1 MQGQP
6 AQKEAEAGRTG
17 PLDELYAV
25 LDSDMRQVN
34 ARILKCMESDVAL
47 IPRLARY
54 LIAAGGKRIRP
65 LLTLAGASIYNA
77 PMEKVWPLAAAV
89 EFIHTATL
97 LHDDV
102 VDESAER
109 RGQKAANMIF
119 GNKASVLVGDFL
131 FSKSFQLMVES
142 ESLEI
147 LGILADA
154 AAVIAQGEV
163 KQLTTANNIE
173 TPLAAYMD
181 VIESKTAALFAASC
195 QIGPV
200 LTQAGQEQSLA
211 MRNYGMKI
219 GNAFQIVD
227 DILDYSADPQKWGK
241 DIGDDFKEGKMTAPV
256 IFALENANEAER
268 SFWRRTVGDKIIS
281 EGDFE
286 AALDLINRHNGL
298 QKSAELAK
306 AQIVEAKSSL
316 ALAPDHPMRSTL
328 FELADFVIQRAN

>member
-6 AQKEAEAGRTG
+6 AHKEQVAGPTG
-17 PLDELYAV
+17 PLDELSAV
-25 LDSDMRQVN
+25 LDADMRQVN
-34 ARILKCMESDVAL
+34 ALILKCMESDVAL

-65 LLTLAGASIYNA
+65 LLTLAGASIYDA
-77 PMEKVWPLAAAV
+77 PMEKTWPLAAAV

-131 FSKSFQLMVES
+131 FSKSFQLMVECG
-142 ESLEI
+142 SLEVLAI
-147 LGILADA
+147 LSDA

-163 KQLTTANNIE
+163 KQLSTANNIG
-173 TPLAAYMD
+173 TSLAAYMD

-195 QIGPV
+195 QIAPV
-200 LTQAGQEQSLA
+200 LTEAGADQAQA
-211 MRNYGMKI
+211 MRTYGIKI

-227 DILDYSADPQKWGK
+227 DVLDYAADPEKWGK
-241 DIGDDFKEGKMTAPV
+241 DIGDDFREGKMTAPV
-256 IFALENANEAER
+256 IFALESADEGER
-268 SFWRRTVGDKIIS
+268 AFWRRTVGEKIIS

-286 AALDLINRHNGL
+286 SALDLIRRHGGL
-298 QKSAELAK
+298 EKSMDLART
-306 AQIVEAKSSL
+306 QIVEAKQ
-316 ALAPDHPMRSTL
+316 ALLLVPAHPLRETL
-328 FELADFVIQRAN
+328 SDLADFVLSRAR

>member
-6 AQKEAEAGRTG
+6 AKKEAEAGRTG
-17 PLDELYAV
+17 PLDELSAV

-142 ESLEI
+142 DSLEI

-200 LTQAGQEQSLA
+200 LTQAGQEQSMA

-256 IFALENANEAER
+256 IFALESADEVER

-306 AQIVEAKSSL
+306 AQIVEAKESL
-316 ALAPDHPMRSTL
+316 ALAPTHPMRATL
-328 FELADFVIQRAN
+328 LELADFVIQRAN

>member
-1 MQGQP
+1 MQGHP
-6 AQKEAEAGRTG
+6 AQKEPETGRLG
-17 PLDELYAV
+17 PLDELSAV

-109 RGQKAANMIF
+109 RGQKAANLIF

-131 FSKSFQLMVES
+131 FSKSFQLMVEC

-147 LGILADA
+147 LAILSDA

-173 TPLAAYMD
+173 TPLPAYMD
-181 VIESKTAALFAASC
+181 VIESKTAALFAASA

-200 LTQAGQEQSLA
+200 LTKAGPEQSAA
-211 MRNYGMKI
+211 MRTYGMKI

-227 DILDYSADPQKWGK
+227 DILDYAADPQKWGK

-256 IFALENANEAER
+256 IFALENADEAER
-268 SFWRRTVGDKIIS
+268 AFWRRTVGDKIIS

-286 AALDLINRHNGL
+286 AALGLIHRHNGL
-298 QKSAELAK
+298 EKSMDLAK
-306 AQIVEAKSSL
+306 GEITAAKAAL
-316 ALAPDHPMRSTL
+316 ATAPDHPMRKTL
-328 FELADFVIQRAN
+328 AELADFVLERAR